1 MTDEFNAER
10 GSGMNAYE
18 GDGGEAHEA
27 APGAREAAVPSS
39 ASGASPVSTSQPS
52 RPSRASAFS
61 RESARAPGPPPAP
74 PPEPSSSS
82 AFHEGGPRPGGLA
95 ALALPYR
102 VLGALALATA
112 AVLALVHL
120 GMVFLHV
127 APPNTVS
134 KRHAKAIGAWI
145 YPEFEQN
152 WKLFAPNPLQ
162 QNVSVQARAEGRR
175 ADGSSFR
182 TGWYD
187 LSARDGAAIE
197 GNPVPSHTQQNELRR
212 AWDFYASSHDVK
224 ERPNGLRGE
233 LSARYLLRLGVLRLD
248 RAQAG
253 GRDAV
258 LERVRLRAR
267 TTPVPLPKW
276 STETTVMRPALRELP
291 WWNVAVADRPGPA
304 PSPSPSY
311 PAPGTP
317 R

>member
-1 MTDEFNAER
+1 MTDEFSAER

-18 GDGGEAHEA
+18 GDGGA
-27 APGAREAAVPSS
+27 AREAGP
-39 ASGASPVSTSQPS
+39 GASP
-52 RPSRASAFS
+52 AY
-61 RESARAPGPPPAP
+61 AP
-74 PPEPSSSS
+74 PPSPESGARQASGT
-82 AFHEGGPRPGGLA
+82 EGPVGPGGLA

-102 VLGALALATA
+102 VVGALALATA

-134 KRHAKAIGAWI
+134 KQHAKTIGAWI

-175 ADGSSFR
+175 PDGSSFR

-212 AWDFYASSHDVK
+212 AWDFYASSHDVR

-233 LSARYLLRLGVLRLD
+233 LSARYLLRLGVLRLE
-248 RAQAG
+248 RAGAG

-258 LERVRLRAR
+258 VERVRLRAR

-276 STETTVMRPALRELP
+276 GTDTSVVRPAVRELP
-291 WWNVAVADRPGPA
+291 WWDVSVADRPGGGPA
-304 PSPSPSY
+304 PSPLPSY